1 MKEMVIVNFYKKYEA
16 NWDELQMMALDTIA
30 KMEETLEDVEI
41 GELSVYQQYE
51 DYRTACMQG
60 LKTFILQVLNDWEN
74 MNILVLNGEF
84 YKKDNDSIIRIHKS
98 CFKNSES
105 SYVLAYWID
114 INHDEKTPDLKFVGG
129 RPFELTKEEMV
140 DFMDLAKCGQQE
152 IENILN
158 DFDEILSWSCVN
170 LNKDTALGS
179 IQKDSMG
186 NYAFHKN
193 LLLI

>member
-30 KMEETLEDVEI
+30 KMEESLEDVEI

-84 YKKDNDSIIRIHKS
+84 YKKFEFIEMEGFLDGWDYSSLYRNSKELYSFFNKEKFQLTPEHFDFIHEVFNNNADVICNLLSFEYEVREINEDDDFDDSI
-98 CFKNSES
+98 
-105 SYVLAYWID
+105 D
-114 INHDEKTPDLKFVGG
+114 
-129 RPFELTKEEMV
+129 
-140 DFMDLAKCGQQE
+140 
-152 IENILN
+152 
-158 DFDEILSWSCVN
+158 
-170 LNKDTALGS
+170 
-179 IQKDSMG
+179 
-186 NYAFHKN
+186 
-193 LLLI
+193 

>member
-84 YKKDNDSIIRIHKS
+84 YKK
-98 CFKNSES
+98 
-105 SYVLAYWID
+105 
-114 INHDEKTPDLKFVGG
+114 
-129 RPFELTKEEMV
+129 FEFLEME
-140 DFMDLAKCGQQE
+140 G
-152 IENILN
+152 ILN
-158 DFDEILSWSCVN
+158 DWEYSSLYRNSKELFTFFNKEKFQLTPEQFDFIH
-170 LNKDTALGS
+170 ALYS
-179 IQKDSMG
+179 KNDDVIC
-186 NYAFHKN
+186 N
-193 LLLI
+193 LLSFEYEVREISEEDDNTDDLID